1 MKTKEFL
8 SIDLSLRSFSRVMNV
23 HSVTIINQQRKS
35 KSANSTFRIKVSAR
49 NKTPVRIYIVNFPVN
64 SFTPV
69 TKIVNMAIDVNFLTI
84 PLPMTIYVWHS
95 NEYVYH
101 LERTLSHC
109 LSLSMYR
116 IPKKII
122 DKFETTAII
131 IIIII
136 IYQII

>member
-1 MKTKEFL
+1 
-8 SIDLSLRSFSRVMNV
+8 MNV

-35 KSANSTFRIKVSAR
+35 KSANSTFRIKVSVR

-95 NEYVYH
+95 ND
-101 LERTLSHC
+101 
-109 LSLSMYR
+109 MYR